1 MRTPSGCKK
10 AEGRQRE
17 ERAREKVRRKG
28 RKQADGNVEARGGR
42 PPPPPPPPLL
52 DWASGEVG

>member
-1 MRTPSGCKK
+1 MD

-42 PPPPPPPPLL
+42 PPPLL
-52 DWASGEVG
+52 DWASREVG